1 LTPSIALDEASP
13 RDIRLKAMDLLARR
27 EHLRSELRLKL
38 NSRFEDKAEICRVL
52 DQLEQDDLL
61 SDQRFVE
68 AYLLYRANRGYG
80 PERIRE
86 ELRRKGAGKEVVADL
101 LHACDRDWAQ
111 LARQARL
118 KKFGP
123 QPPQDFKEKSR
134 QLRFL
139 QYRGFGGEL
148 ASQAFVDD

>member
-1 LTPSIALDEASP
+1 LTPRDEISA

-38 NSRFEDKAEICRVL
+38 SRRFEDEAEICRVL

-61 SDQRFVE
+61 SDQRFVD

-80 PERIRE
+80 PEHIRE
-86 ELRRKGAGKEVVADL
+86 KLRNKGACSDLVTDL
-101 LHACDRDWAQ
+101 LAACDRDWAQ

-123 QPPQDFKEKSR
+123 QLPQDFKEKSR
-134 QLRFL
+134 QMRFL

-148 ASQAFVDD
+148 ASRAFIDD

>member
-1 LTPSIALDEASP
+1 LTPRDEISA

-38 NSRFEDKAEICRVL
+38 NRRFEDEAEICRVL

-61 SDQRFVE
+61 SDQRFVD

-80 PERIRE
+80 PEHIRE
-86 ELRRKGAGKEVVADL
+86 ELRKKGACTDLVTDL
-101 LHACDRDWAQ
+101 LGACDRDWAQ

-123 QPPQDFKEKSR
+123 QLPQDFKEKSR
-134 QLRFL
+134 QMRFL

-148 ASQAFVDD
+148 ASRAFIDD

>member
-1 LTPSIALDEASP
+1 LTPRDEISP

-27 EHLRSELRLKL
+27 EHLRSELRRKL
-38 NSRFEDKAEICRVL
+38 SRRFEDEAEIFRVL

-80 PERIRE
+80 PERIQE
-86 ELRRKGAGKEVVADL
+86 ELRKKGACTGLVADL
-101 LHACDRDWAQ
+101 LGACNRDWAQ

-123 QPPQDFKEKSR
+123 LLPQDFKEKSR
-134 QLRFL
+134 QMRFL

-148 ASQAFVDD
+148 TTLAFAED